1 MKETSRNSSNDNR
14 KRGRPRKDPISS
26 LRTKAWFNA
35 VELASKKSTYELDIE
50 FSETSKRYQKKY
62 EKRPCIWE
70 KYARGDIE
78 PRSKVGAKG
87 QTPIVEK
94 VEKVYPRTAKW
105 LTMPFWRVLG
115 DESMN
120 MDELKEVY
128 LSLSPTI
135 RNLLIRKK
143 RSRTDP
149 FWRTVITPDKLYE
162 RLSEEDS
169 IEVATVI
176 LALVKEAEARQIEH
190 QYYQALTVWKKCER
204 KLSKDPVLS
213 PLLEE
218 IHARV
223 ALKAHRLPPKM
234 HQN

>member
-1 MKETSRNSSNDNR
+1 MTETSRNSGNDNR
-14 KRGRPRKDPISS
+14 KRGRPRKEPLSS

-35 VELASKKSTYELDIE
+35 VALASKKSTYELDIE

-94 VEKVYPRTAKW
+94 VERIYPGTAQW
-105 LTMPFWRVLG
+105 LTMPFWRMLG
-115 DESMN
+115 DEPMG

-128 LSLSPTI
+128 LSFSPVI

-143 RSRTDP
+143 RSRADL
-149 FWRTVITPDKLYE
+149 FWRTDITPDKLHE
-162 RLSEEDS
+162 HLSAGDP
-169 IEVATVI
+169 IEVATAI
-176 LALVKEAEARQIEH
+176 LAMTKEAESRQLEH

-204 KLSKDPVLS
+204 NLSKDPVLS
-213 PLLEE
+213 PLMEE

-223 ALKAHRLPPKM
+223 AFKAHRLPRE
-234 HQN
+234 